1 VNDYDV
7 SVREFSPARLI
18 GDIRTYAMLI
28 FPEKELQTP
37 PARFVQPEGAAN
49 LLDVI
54 GINVWA

>member
-1 VNDYDV
+1 
-7 SVREFSPARLI
+7 
-18 GDIRTYAMLI
+18 MLI